1 MKPACPEKRSC
12 IGKNKQKLIDR
23 MSADRKL
30 MNKISGDRSSVDNSV
45 DKTLEDKRT
54 VSKTKRNRKAVSK
67 TLGNRQ
73 EVSKIQG
80 NRRVVDKIPENQKS
94 VNRTLTDRSS
104 VLSLR
109 FVLALLMITVFL
121 TGPASAVVVS
131 GNTHLGVEVSEINP
145 NPARPGEDLLIKINI
160 QNAGDEPAE
169 NVIVGIEE
177 IHPFIFKYSTSEL
190 YGSGTNT
197 ERTFRIE
204 QIRQRSKV
212 ELNFYLRVN
221 PEAESGIYQI
231 EFTIKDKSGTSFSK
245 RIPVRVEGNPDLVL
259 SGTEI
264 LPVNDGNSSSG
275 AIVPGQEFYLRT
287 TVKNAGNGNAKN
299 VRVMLNLNN
308 SSPLIPLED
317 NVRFFENLSAGSSEN
332 LSFKLLLGSNADV
345 KPYRIP
351 LRITASNNTETF
363 KIDKVQEIGINV
375 LNRAQIDIS
384 SLKFDPE
391 IPVKGQQASLTLRL
405 ENVGEGEARS
415 VKARLEELEGS
426 GSTGA
431 FLGRL
436 DKDDDAPAVFTFTPE
451 KTGDQNVTLLVE
463 YEDDFGEHQI
473 SEHLTFNV
481 QRQEGSVLPIVLGAV
496 LVLAAV
502 SFYMKKKGKI

>member
-73 EVSKIQG
+73 EVIKTPG
-80 NRRVVDKIPENQKS
+80 NRQEVIKTPGNQIL

-104 VLSLR
+104 VLPLR

-212 ELNFYLRVN
+212 ELNFYLRVD

-264 LPVNDGNSSSG
+264 LPVNEGNSSSG

-415 VKARLEELEGS
+415 VKARLEGLEGS

-436 DKDDDAPAVFTFTPE
+436 DKDDDAPVVFTFTPE

>member
-1 MKPACPEKRSC
+1 MKPTCPEKCSC
-12 IGKNKQKLIDR
+12 IGKKKQKLIDR
-23 MSADRKL
+23 MSADRRL
-30 MNKISGDRSSVDNSV
+30 INKISGDRSSVDNSV
-45 DKTLEDKRT
+45 DKTLEDKR
-54 VSKTKRNRKAVSK
+54 AVSK
-67 TLGNRQ
+67 TFVNRQEVSKTQGNRQ
-73 EVSKIQG
+73 EVSKTQG
-80 NRRVVDKIPENQKS
+80 NRRVVGKIPGNQKS

-104 VLSLR
+104 VLYLR

-212 ELNFYLRVN
+212 ELNFYLRVD

-245 RIPVRVEGNPDLVL
+245 RIPIRVEGNPDLVL
-259 SGTEI
+259 SSTEI
-264 LPVNDGNSSSG
+264 LPVNEGNSSSG

-415 VKARLEELEGS
+415 VKARLEGLEGS

-473 SEHLTFNV
+473 SEYLTFNV
-481 QRQEGSVLPIVLGAV
+481 QRQEGSVLPIVLGAG

>member
-1 MKPACPEKRSC
+1 MNPAYPEDLPC
-12 IGKNKQKLIDR
+12 TGKKKYKLIGR
-23 MSADRKL
+23 MSANRSSVDKILRNRRSIDNASGDRKSAD
-30 MNKISGDRSSVDNSV
+30 KISGDRGSVDII
-45 DKTLEDKRT
+45 
-54 VSKTKRNRKAVSK
+54 
-67 TLGNRQ
+67 LGNRR
-73 EVSKIQG
+73 SGDKIPG
-80 NRRVVDKIPENQKS
+80 NRRSINRIMTDK
-94 VNRTLTDRSS
+94 SS
-104 VLSLR
+104 ASYLLFAV
-109 FVLALLMITVFL
+109 ALFMITVFL

-131 GNTHLGVEVSEINP
+131 GSTHLGVEVSEINP
-145 NPARPGEDLLIKINI
+145 NPARPGEDMLIKINI

-197 ERTFRIE
+197 ERNFQIE

-212 ELNFYLRVN
+212 ELNFYLRVD
-221 PEAESGIYQI
+221 PEAESGIYQL
-231 EFTIKDKSGTSFSK
+231 EFTIKDKSGTSFSR
-245 RIPVRVEGNPDLVL
+245 RIPVQVEGNPDLVL
-259 SGTEI
+259 RGTEI
-264 LPVNDGNSSSG
+264 LPVNENNSSSG

-287 TVKNAGNGNAKN
+287 SVKNAGNGDAKN

-345 KPYRIP
+345 QPYRIP
-351 LRITASNNTETF
+351 LRITASNNTDTF
-363 KIDKVQEIGINV
+363 HIDKVQEIGINV

-391 IPVKGQQASLTLRL
+391 MPVKGQQVSLTLRL

-415 VKARLEELEGS
+415 VKARLEGLEGS

-451 KTGDQNVTLLVE
+451 KTGDQDVTLLVE
-463 YEDDFGEHQI
+463 YEDDFGEHQV
-473 SEHLTFNV
+473 SENLTFNV
-481 QRQEGSVLPIVLGAV
+481 KSQEGSILPIVLV
-496 LVLAAV
+496 VILILAAV
-502 SFYMKKKGKI
+502 ILYMKKKGKL